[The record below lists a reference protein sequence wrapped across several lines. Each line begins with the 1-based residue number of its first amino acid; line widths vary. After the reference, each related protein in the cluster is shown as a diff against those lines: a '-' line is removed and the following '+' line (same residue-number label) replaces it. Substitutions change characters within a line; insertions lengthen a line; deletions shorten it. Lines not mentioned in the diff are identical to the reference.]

1 MQQYPVMSHKTKTH
15 IQYLDI
21 GDDGDDDDDDDDNDD
36 DDDVHHDDD
45 ESNADCFVRILKFL
59 SRTNWQWWR
68 FSLIRHKKRYPS
80 SLKKHKL
87 NNNTHKLNNIQ

>member
-21 GDDGDDDDDDDDNDD
+21 GDDGDDDD